1 MNYRF
6 FKQNFL
12 EFSVNID
19 VTRYHNGK
27 RETYNPEG
35 RAHASV
41 VWDYYQ
47 VCICN
52 LKICIVFA
60 LYLTCI

>member
-1 MNYRF
+1 M
-6 FKQNFL
+6 
-12 EFSVNID
+12 NID
-19 VTRYHNGK
+19 ITRYHNGK

-47 VCICN
+47 VHSRGVMMHNLGVSIYCHFCITIQLSVN
-52 LKICIVFA
+52 
-60 LYLTCI
+60 

>member
-1 MNYRF
+1 M
-6 FKQNFL
+6 
-12 EFSVNID
+12 NID
-19 VTRYHNGK
+19 ITRYHNGK

-47 VCICN
+47 VYYIIYSHIWKYFYCD
-52 LKICIVFA
+52 KISVYCFVIMRFW
-60 LYLTCI
+60 